1 VATLRSFSATEASL
15 EVMASTAVAV
25 EVGLTNHAQH
35 TLNASDAAGQS
46 GRQRKTG
53 KRRPEN
59 LE

>member
-1 VATLRSFSATEASL
+1 MDNAPAAP
-15 EVMASTAVAV
+15 
-25 EVGLTNHAQH
+25 
-35 TLNASDAAGQS
+35 LNASDAAGQS